1 MCIATGHN
9 ASKAEEIFNAVQE
22 KFRAD
27 SIPWANAVS
36 LSVDNTN
43 SIIGKNNSF
52 ASWCR
57 QRNPDIF
64 VSGCPCHLVHIA
76 ARNGHDS
83 FVNIEDLHIDLY
95 YWFERSTKRK
105 GVLLEYMELCG
116 HEYAKILKHVSTRW
130 LSLER
135 CVQRTLEKYSGLKS
149 YQRFSR
155 LRDAFTNPP
164 TEVALLFHH
173 ASIPLFNN
181 FDKLLQSE
189 EPIIH
194 MFHDSTIQLA
204 RSLANRIITPQVL
217 KDTPVTELNMDDPQ
231 FYKPE
236 HSIFM
241 GVTTKFKLQKL
252 LNDGDISERQH
263 SRVFKAAQAYFKDSL
278 SYILTKFPL
287 SNELIMKAGW
297 IDVGSRIDSKWES
310 VEFFINRLK
319 AIFQQLP
326 VDKLYDEF
334 CDYQTL
340 PDECFRDDVLKEAKV
355 IDGEEDG
362 EVLFYYRVD
371 VLWWHI
377 AQLVIPG
384 TTAKRF
390 KHLPKVAGLVL
401 VLPHSNAVEERLFK
415 GKNKTESRAS
425 MKLKG
430 TLSSLLAMKLQYP
443 EQTVPCHMWS
453 PTKELLDSSK
463 KAATAYNT
471 EH

>member
-1 MCIATGHN
+1 M
-9 ASKAEEIFNAVQE
+9 KDEESYLWSAPSMTHKGFQLHSPCQVM
-22 KFRAD
+22 
-27 SIPWANAVS
+27 
-36 LSVDNTN
+36 
-43 SIIGKNNSF
+43 IGKNNSF
-52 ASWCR
+52 LSWCR

-64 VSGCPCHLVHIA
+64 VNGCPCHLVHIA
-76 ARNGHDS
+76 ASNGHDS
-83 FVNIEDLHIDLY
+83 FAKVIGANIEDLHIDLY
-95 YWFERSTKRK
+95 YRFERSTKRK

-116 HEYAKILKHVSTRW
+116 HEYAKILKLLSTRW

-135 CVQRTLEKYSGLKS
+135 CVRRTLEKYSGLKS
-149 YQRFSR
+149 YFLSEEFADQRFSR
-155 LRDAFTNPP
+155 LRDAFTNPL
-164 TEVALLFHH
+164 TEVALLFYH
-173 ASIPLFNN
+173 ASNLLFNN
-181 FDKLLQSE
+181 FNKLLQSE

-194 MFHDSTIQLA
+194 MLLDSTIQLA
-204 RSLANRIITPQVL
+204 RCLANRIIKPQVL
-217 KDTPVTELNMDDPQ
+217 KDTPVTELNLDDPQ

-278 SYILTKFPL
+278 SYILTKFPP

-326 VDKLYDEF
+326 VDKLYGEF
-334 CDYQTL
+334 CDYQTV

-355 IDGEEDG
+355 IDREEDG
-362 EVLFYYRVD
+362 EVLFQYRVD
-371 VLWWHI
+371 VLWWYI

-401 VLPHSNAVEERLFK
+401 VLPHSNAGEERLFK

>member
-1 MCIATGHN
+1 MCITTGRN

-43 SIIGKNNSF
+43 SMIGKNNSF

-76 ARNGHDS
+76 ASNGHDS
-83 FVNIEDLHIDLY
+83 FAKVIGANIEDLHIDLY

-155 LRDAFTNPP
+155 LRNAFTNPP

-181 FDKLLQSE
+181 FNKLLQSE

-194 MFHDSTIQLA
+194 MLHDSTIQLA

-231 FYKPE
+231 IYKPE
-236 HSIFM
+236 HTIFK

-252 LNDGDISERQH
+252 LNDGALVR
-263 SRVFKAAQAYFKDSL
+263 
-278 SYILTKFPL
+278 
-287 SNELIMKAGW
+287 
-297 IDVGSRIDSKWES
+297 GS
-310 VEFFINRLK
+310 
-319 AIFQQLP
+319 
-326 VDKLYDEF
+326 
-334 CDYQTL
+334 
-340 PDECFRDDVLKEAKV
+340 
-355 IDGEEDG
+355 
-362 EVLFYYRVD
+362 
-371 VLWWHI
+371 
-377 AQLVIPG
+377 IPG
-384 TTAKRF
+384 YLKQ
-390 KHLPKVAGLVL
+390 PKPILRTPSVT
-401 VLPHSNAVEERLFK
+401 F
-415 GKNKTESRAS
+415 
-425 MKLKG
+425 
-430 TLSSLLAMKLQYP
+430 
-443 EQTVPCHMWS
+443 
-453 PTKELLDSSK
+453 
-463 KAATAYNT
+463 
-471 EH
+471 

>member
-1 MCIATGHN
+1 M
-9 ASKAEEIFNAVQE
+9 KDEESYLWSAPSMTHKGFQLHSPCQVM
-22 KFRAD
+22 
-27 SIPWANAVS
+27 
-36 LSVDNTN
+36 
-43 SIIGKNNSF
+43 IGKNNSF
-52 ASWCR
+52 LSWCR

-64 VSGCPCHLVHIA
+64 VNGCPCHLVHIA
-76 ARNGHDS
+76 ASNGHDS
-83 FVNIEDLHIDLY
+83 FAKVIGANIEDLHIDLY
-95 YWFERSTKRK
+95 YWFEGSTKRK

-116 HEYAKILKHVSTRW
+116 HEYAKILKLLSTRW

-135 CVQRTLEKYSGLKS
+135 CVRRTLEKYSGLKS
-149 YQRFSR
+149 YFLSEEFADQRFSR
-155 LRDAFTNPP
+155 LRDAFTNPL
-164 TEVALLFHH
+164 TEVALLFYH
-173 ASIPLFNN
+173 ASNLLFNN
-181 FDKLLQSE
+181 FNKLLQSE

-194 MFHDSTIQLA
+194 MLLDSTIQLA
-204 RSLANRIITPQVL
+204 RCLANRIIKPQVL
-217 KDTPVTELNMDDPQ
+217 KDTPVTELNLDDPQ

-278 SYILTKFPL
+278 SYILTKFPP

-326 VDKLYDEF
+326 VDKLYGEF
-334 CDYQTL
+334 CDYQTV

-355 IDGEEDG
+355 IDREEDG
-362 EVLFYYRVD
+362 EVLFQYRVD
-371 VLWWHI
+371 VLWWYI

-401 VLPHSNAVEERLFK
+401 VLPHSNAGEERLFK

>member
-1 MCIATGHN
+1 M
-9 ASKAEEIFNAVQE
+9 
-22 KFRAD
+22 
-27 SIPWANAVS
+27 
-36 LSVDNTN
+36 
-43 SIIGKNNSF
+43 
-52 ASWCR
+52 
-57 QRNPDIF
+57 
-64 VSGCPCHLVHIA
+64 HIA
-76 ARNGHDS
+76 ASNGHDS
-83 FVNIEDLHIDLY
+83 FAKVIDANIEDLHIDLY

-135 CVQRTLEKYSGLKS
+135 CVQQTLEKYSGLKS

-164 TEVALLFHH
+164 TEGALLFHH

-181 FDKLLQSE
+181 FNKLLQSE

-194 MFHDSTIQLA
+194 MLLDSTIQLA
-204 RSLANRIITPQVL
+204 RSLANRIIKPQVL

-263 SRVFKAAQAYFKDSL
+263 SWVFKAAQAYFKDSL

-310 VEFFINRLK
+310 VEFFINRFK
-319 AIFQQLP
+319 AFFQQLP

-362 EVLFYYRVD
+362 EVLFHYRVD

-401 VLPHSNAVEERLFK
+401 VLPHSNAGGE
-415 GKNKTESRAS
+415 
-425 MKLKG
+425 
-430 TLSSLLAMKLQYP
+430 
-443 EQTVPCHMWS
+443 
-453 PTKELLDSSK
+453 
-463 KAATAYNT
+463 
-471 EH
+471 

>member
-1 MCIATGHN
+1 M
-9 ASKAEEIFNAVQE
+9 KDEESYLWSAPSMTHKGFQLHSPCQVM
-22 KFRAD
+22 
-27 SIPWANAVS
+27 
-36 LSVDNTN
+36 
-43 SIIGKNNSF
+43 IGKNNSF
-52 ASWCR
+52 LSWCR

-64 VSGCPCHLVHIA
+64 VTGCPCHLVHIA
-76 ARNGHDS
+76 ASNGHDS
-83 FVNIEDLHIDLY
+83 FAKVIGANIEDLHIDLY

-116 HEYAKILKHVSTRW
+116 HEYAKILKLLSTRW

-135 CVQRTLEKYSGLKS
+135 CVRQTLEKYSGLKS
-149 YQRFSR
+149 YFLIEEFADQRFSR
-155 LRDAFTNPP
+155 LRDTFTNPL
-164 TEVALLFHH
+164 TEVALLFYH
-173 ASIPLFNN
+173 ASILLFNN
-181 FDKLLQSE
+181 FNKLLQSE

-194 MFHDSTIQLA
+194 MLLDSTIQLA
-204 RSLANRIITPQVL
+204 RCLANRIIKPQVL
-217 KDTPVTELNMDDPQ
+217 KDTPVTELNLDDPQ

-287 SNELIMKAGW
+287 SNKLIIKAGW

-326 VDKLYDEF
+326 VDKLYDKF
-334 CDYQTL
+334 CDYPTV

-355 IDGEEDG
+355 IDREEDG
-362 EVLFYYRVD
+362 EVLFPYRVD
-371 VLWWHI
+371 VLWWYI

-401 VLPHSNAVEERLFK
+401 VLPHSNAGEERLFK
-415 GKNKTESRAS
+415 EKNKTESRAS

>member
-1 MCIATGHN
+1 MCITTGRN
-9 ASKAEEIFNAVQE
+9 ASKAEIFNAVQE

-27 SIPWANAVS
+27 SIPWANVVS
-36 LSVDNTN
+36 LGVDNTN
-43 SIIGKNNSF
+43 SMIGKNNSF

-76 ARNGHDS
+76 ASNGHDS
-83 FVNIEDLHIDLY
+83 FAKVIGANIEDLHIDLY

-181 FDKLLQSE
+181 FNKLLQSE

-194 MFHDSTIQLA
+194 MLLDSTIQLA
-204 RSLANRIITPQVL
+204 RSLANRIIKPQVL
-217 KDTPVTELNMDDPQ
+217 KDTPVTELNLDDPQ

-310 VEFFINRLK
+310 VEFFINRFK
-319 AIFQQLP
+319 AIFQQLLLTSFMTSS
-326 VDKLYDEF
+326 V
-334 CDYQTL
+334 
-340 PDECFRDDVLKEAKV
+340 
-355 IDGEEDG
+355 
-362 EVLFYYRVD
+362 
-371 VLWWHI
+371 
-377 AQLVIPG
+377 
-384 TTAKRF
+384 TTR
-390 KHLPKVAGLVL
+390 
-401 VLPHSNAVEERLFK
+401 HSLMNVF
-415 GKNKTESRAS
+415 G
-425 MKLKG
+425 M
-430 TLSSLLAMKLQYP
+430 M
-443 EQTVPCHMWS
+443 C
-453 PTKELLDSSK
+453 
-463 KAATAYNT
+463 
-471 EH
+471 

>member
-1 MCIATGHN
+1 M
-9 ASKAEEIFNAVQE
+9 
-22 KFRAD
+22 
-27 SIPWANAVS
+27 
-36 LSVDNTN
+36 
-43 SIIGKNNSF
+43 
-52 ASWCR
+52 
-57 QRNPDIF
+57 
-64 VSGCPCHLVHIA
+64 
-76 ARNGHDS
+76 
-83 FVNIEDLHIDLY
+83 
-95 YWFERSTKRK
+95 
-105 GVLLEYMELCG
+105 LL
-116 HEYAKILKHVSTRW
+116 
-130 LSLER
+130 
-135 CVQRTLEKYSGLKS
+135 
-149 YQRFSR
+149 
-155 LRDAFTNPP
+155 
-164 TEVALLFHH
+164 
-173 ASIPLFNN
+173 
-181 FDKLLQSE
+181 
-189 EPIIH
+189 
-194 MFHDSTIQLA
+194 DSTIQLA
-204 RSLANRIITPQVL
+204 RCLANRIIKPQVL
-217 KDTPVTELNMDDPQ
+217 KDTPVTELNLDDPQ

-278 SYILTKFPL
+278 SYILTKFPP

-326 VDKLYDEF
+326 VDKLYDKF
-334 CDYQTL
+334 CDYPTV

-355 IDGEEDG
+355 IDREEDG
-362 EVLFYYRVD
+362 EVLFPYRVD
-371 VLWWHI
+371 VLWWYI

-401 VLPHSNAVEERLFK
+401 VLPHSNAGEERLFSIVR
-415 GKNKTESRAS
+415 KNKTESRAL
-425 MKLKG
+425 MKLEG